1 MCETKQEKKKKIVD
15 FLPPLLVFKKKKKEE
30 KETEDLS
37 WDKVRF
43 LLVLSATHAVVFPFS
58 FFIR

>member
-1 MCETKQEKKKKIVD
+1 MCETGKKKKIVD
-15 FLPPLLVFKKKKKEE
+15 FLPPLLVFKKKKEE